1 MYLFKCKCGCL
12 FTLKQLS
19 SKYPSCPDCRMT
31 YNITSY
37 SEQNEIDSALASSGA
52 SFRLIPDD
60 AKITVS
66 YDA

>member
-1 MYLFKCKCGCL
+1 
-12 FTLKQLS
+12 
-19 SKYPSCPDCRMT
+19 MT

-66 YDA
+66 FDA